1 METEIAISAQGLV
14 KQFRTRHGQVP
25 AVRGI
30 DLQVG
35 RGETFGLIGPDGAGK
50 TTTIRLILGLLTR
63 TAGESS
69 ILGYDSMRNPY
80 EIRGR
85 VGYIAQQFTL
95 PPDMTV
101 MENMSFFANVQG
113 VSRAAQRRRIPD
125 LLEFAGLSPFTGR
138 LAGRL
143 SGGMKKK
150 LALACSLIHEPEVV
164 MLDEPTLGVDPV
176 SRREFWDLLGTLRA
190 ENEVTILVCTPYM
203 DEAERCTRVG
213 LMYEGRLIAQDTP
226 RKVKERVPGR
236 LLEFTPSDFERA
248 LPIVLAL
255 EGATEVQSYGLML
268 HVFVDD
274 IGQRQP
280 EIESALSSQGI
291 ACAGM
296 REIEARMEEAFIW
309 LVRKQSQDSEA

>member
-95 PPDMTV
+95 PPDMTR
-101 MENMSFFANVQG
+101 ENM
-113 VSRAAQRRRIPD
+113 AAIAEELRKPENAD
-125 LLEFAGLSPFTGR
+125 LLRAQIFDQVPPLSQHILGTTRSPF
-138 LAGRL
+138 
-143 SGGMKKK
+143 
-150 LALACSLIHEPEVV
+150 
-164 MLDEPTLGVDPV
+164 LGHDA
-176 SRREFWDLLGTLRA
+176 LRA
-190 ENEVTILVCTPYM
+190 EGTAIRT
-203 DEAERCTRVG
+203 
-213 LMYEGRLIAQDTP
+213 
-226 RKVKERVPGR
+226 
-236 LLEFTPSDFERA
+236 
-248 LPIVLAL
+248 
-255 EGATEVQSYGLML
+255 
-268 HVFVDD
+268 
-274 IGQRQP
+274 
-280 EIESALSSQGI
+280 SA
-291 ACAGM
+291 
-296 REIEARMEEAFIW
+296 
-309 LVRKQSQDSEA
+309 